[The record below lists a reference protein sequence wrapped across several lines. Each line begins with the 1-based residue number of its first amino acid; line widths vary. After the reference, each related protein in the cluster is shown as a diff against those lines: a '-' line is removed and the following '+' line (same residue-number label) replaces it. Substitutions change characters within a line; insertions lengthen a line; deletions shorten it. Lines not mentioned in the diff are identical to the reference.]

1 MTKKKSPK
9 KDQGQ
14 PWEEHP
20 ITQEMLDEFASL
32 PSEQFQRKMVE
43 QFHELYLQLAA
54 TINWTAEQRDM
65 VGKTFAEA
73 IKTLAKGHDERLR
86 VLEQWAFSMTILFN
100 QMRGCP
106 PDIKR
111 NREIAEMFLVD
122 FDGTLKEAEA

>member
-14 PWEEHP
+14 PWEASP
-20 ITQEMLDEFASL
+20 ITQAMLDELASL
-32 PSEQFQRKMVE
+32 APEQFQRKMVE
-43 QFHELYLQLAA
+43 QVHELYLQLAA

-65 VGKTFAEA
+65 VGKTFGEA

-86 VLEQWAFSMTILFN
+86 MLEQWAFSITILFN

-106 PDIKR
+106 PDIER
-111 NREIAEMFLVD
+111 NRGIAEMFLVD
-122 FDGTLKEAEA
+122 FDGTVKEAKA